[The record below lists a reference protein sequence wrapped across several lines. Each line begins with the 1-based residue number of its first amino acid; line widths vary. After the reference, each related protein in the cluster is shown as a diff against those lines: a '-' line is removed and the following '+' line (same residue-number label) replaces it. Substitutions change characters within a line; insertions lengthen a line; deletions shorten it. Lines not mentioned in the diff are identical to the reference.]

1 MHEYVLVS
9 WFYSKLRLL
18 KWKQIL
24 NLCRFERVCGV
35 HFTPSLGGAAHTA
48 LFFSMKG
55 PQRKPG
61 LEKKMPGM
69 FVKLMSISRAGE
81 KKARWQWGVTLVRIM
96 SLHVTQTRTRQWIL
110 CLSMPCWELRRKQAR
125 PIPEWGFIFITLVSV
140 WIGTYSL

>member
-18 KWKQIL
+18 NWKQIL
-24 NLCRFERVCGV
+24 DLCCFERVCGV

-61 LEKKMPGM
+61 LEKEMPGM

-96 SLHVTQTRTRQWIL
+96 SLHVTQTRTRPWIL
-110 CLSMPCWELRRKQAR
+110 SLSMPCWELRRKQAR
-125 PIPEWGFIFITLVSV
+125 PFPEWGFIFITLVSV
-140 WIGTYSL
+140 WIGIHSL